1 MQSLRKGLPR
11 ELEHRLK
18 RGQTELAAFA
28 SEAAAVAA
36 AVELSSDLQE
46 EPGSEKPWPV
56 IR

>member
-28 SEAAAVAA
+28 SEAAAAAAAAAVAVAA
-36 AVELSSDLQE
+36 AVAEL
-46 EPGSEKPWPV
+46 
-56 IR
+56 

>member
-1 MQSLRKGLPR
+1 MQSLRKDLPR
-11 ELEHRLK
+11 ELEHRLN

-28 SEAAAVAA
+28 SEAAAAA
-36 AVELSSDLQE
+36 AAELSSDLQE